1 MKITKFGHSCLLIQE
16 QDLCILIDPGMFSTG
31 QNSVKNIDLVLIT
44 HEHQDHIEMNSLKA
58 VLGNNPD
65 AKIFSNASVAALLS
79 KENITAGV
87 LEHGQHIV
95 EKSVKIEAFGQDHAL
110 IHSTVA
116 IIQNRGYFIADRLF
130 YPGDALLHPGRE
142 VEILAWP
149 AFAPWMRIGEG
160 IDYALDVKPK
170 IAFPVHDAIL
180 ARPAFLHPLIG
191 KIFGE
196 NGIDFRVLEP
206 EQEMEF

>member
-1 MKITKFGHSCLLIQE
+1 MKITKFGHSCLLVHEQE
-16 QDLCILIDPGMFSTG
+16 LRILIDPGMFSSG
-31 QNSVKNIDLVLIT
+31 QNSVRNIDVILIT

-65 AKIFSNASVAALLS
+65 AKIFTNSSVAGLLS
-79 KENITAGV
+79 KENIPATI
-87 LEHGQHIV
+87 LEHGQQIE
-95 EKSVKIEAFGQDHAL
+95 EKGVKIEAFGQDHAL
-110 IHSTVA
+110 IHSSVP

-130 YPGDALLHPGRE
+130 YPGDALLHPGRP

-160 IDYALDVKPK
+160 IDYALEVKPK

-180 ARPAFLHPLIG
+180 KNPAFLHPLIG
-191 KIFGE
+191 KIFTE
-196 NGIDFRVLEP
+196 NGIEFMVLEL
-206 EQEMEF
+206 ERENEV